1 MPIRGRILLAGDS
14 GTENA
19 QWCLSIQLLRRQRG
33 TLQQPRFSKELEV
46 GMVPITVLPGQ
57 GRLCV
62 LNPWGGMYVSYLRG
76 WHPGQE
82 EAGMPQAG
90 SVGWDMPIPVP
101 IACAQLGREGE
112 RGAVPGAGHMFGFA
126 GCHGRG
132 GSAGQMLAAALAL
145 SPGWALGEMGP
156 WGTLGLEQAG

>member
-1 MPIRGRILLAGDS
+1 MLAGDS

-62 LNPWGGMYVSYLRG
+62 LNPWGGMYASYLWG

-132 GSAGQMLAAALAL
+132 GSAGQTLAAALAL
-145 SPGWALGEMGP
+145 SPGWALGRSGAVGYP
-156 WGTLGLEQAG
+156 GA